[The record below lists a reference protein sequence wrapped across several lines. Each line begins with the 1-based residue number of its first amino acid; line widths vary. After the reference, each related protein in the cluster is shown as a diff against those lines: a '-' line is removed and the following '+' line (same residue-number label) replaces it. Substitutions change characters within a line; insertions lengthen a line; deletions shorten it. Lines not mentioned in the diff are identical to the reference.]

1 MNVIHKRKI
10 NYYNCLSIKNK
21 RKNTIEQCTH
31 KRLEGCEFCGIHKR
45 TKITVKVT
53 QLYDIYDIPDDIY
66 KTIINVDKLN
76 KTNNE
81 INYYLKQYLLSSEQ
95 EHTDEQIKNCEF
107 GNIDNIQITKLRNTI
122 KKYELKNIVC
132 KKQSKRNIY
141 RELILY
147 LRKEAQYIAN
157 MNNII
162 KIQKIF
168 RGYDVYRRSNSVNSV
183 ECNSFISI
191 FDIPTNYYYC
201 LIENNKKYSFD
212 FRSIYNIISSDFQN
226 NPYTMNKIPN
236 EIKKKIKIEAATR
249 MIRFKQDSF
258 FKQEE
263 MTEDEKVRE
272 YALETFHKIDM
283 LGNYTDFNW
292 ILEMNLLQLKRL
304 YRETK
309 DMFDFRI
316 NLPLEYKKKY
326 VLNGIA
332 FSKSV
337 NFVDNINSKNGVIR
351 IILNE
356 YNKFLDFSNN
366 IEDKKTAILWL
377 LSSLVELSYNA
388 RIALP
393 HLDQNLFE
401 IVQ

>member
-1 MNVIHKRKI
+1 MNVIGKKKI
-10 NYYNCLSIKNK
+10 NYNNCLSIKNK

-45 TKITVKVT
+45 SKNIIKVT
-53 QLYDIYDIPDDIY
+53 QLHNIYDISHDVY
-66 KTIINVDKLN
+66 NTIKSIDKINKE
-76 KTNNE
+76 NNN
-81 INYYLKQYLLSSEQ
+81 INYYLKEYLLSSERDF
-95 EHTDEQIKNCEF
+95 TDDQIKNYEF
-107 GNIDNIQITKLRNTI
+107 NNINNIQVTKLRNTV

-141 RELILY
+141 KDIILY
-147 LRKEAQYIAN
+147 LRNEVKY
-157 MNNII
+157 MNNMDKII
-162 KIQKIF
+162 KIQKNFRCYNIF
-168 RGYDVYRRSNSVNSV
+168 RRNNSVNSV

-191 FDIPTNYYYC
+191 YDIPTNYYYC

-212 FRSIYNIISSDFQN
+212 FRSIYSIILSGFPK
-226 NPYTMNKIPN
+226 NPYTMSIISQSKIN
-236 EIKKKIKIEAATR
+236 EILKEGTDR
-249 MIRFKQDSF
+249 MIRFKQNWN
-258 FKQEE
+258 FKKEE
-263 MTEDEKVRE
+263 MTEDEKIRE

-292 ILEMNLLQLKRL
+292 ILEMNILQLKRL

-326 VLNGIA
+326 VNNGIA
-332 FSKSV
+332 FSKSI

-351 IILNE
+351 IILDE
-356 YNKFLDFSNN
+356 YNRFLDFSNN
-366 IEDKKTAILWL
+366 IEDKKTAVLWL

-401 IVQ
+401 VI

>member
-1 MNVIHKRKI
+1 MNMTEKRTI
-10 NYYNCLSIKNK
+10 NYSNCLSIKNK
-21 RKNTIEQCTH
+21 RKNTIEQCNH

-45 TKITVKVT
+45 SKNTIKVT
-53 QLYDIYDIPDDIY
+53 QLHSVYDISGDIY
-66 KTIINVDKLN
+66 KTIVNIDKINKA
-76 KTNNE
+76 NND
-81 INYYLKQYLLSSEQ
+81 INYYSKKYLLTSEINFTN
-95 EHTDEQIKNCEF
+95 EKIKNCEF
-107 GNIDNIQITKLRNTI
+107 GNIDNIQVTKLRNTI
-122 KKYELKNIVC
+122 KKYKLKNIIC

-141 RELILY
+141 RELLLY
-147 LRKEAQYIAN
+147 LRKEEKYEKNIDK
-157 MNNII
+157 II

-168 RGYDVYRRSNSVNSV
+168 RCYNIYRRNNSVNLV

-191 FDIPTNYYYC
+191 YDIPANYYYY

-212 FRSIYNIISSDFQN
+212 FRSIYNIIDSDFKN
-226 NPYTMNKIPN
+226 NPYTMNKISEKTVN
-236 EIKKKIKIEAATR
+236 KIKKEAINR
-249 MIRFKQDSF
+249 MVRFKQNWYF
-258 FKQEE
+258 QKEE

-292 ILEMNLLQLKRL
+292 LLEMNILLLKRL

-316 NLPLEYKKKY
+316 NLSLEYKKKY
-326 VLNGIA
+326 VNNGIA
-332 FSKSV
+332 FSKSI
-337 NFVDNINSKNGVIR
+337 NFVNNINNKNGVIR
-351 IILNE
+351 IILDE
-356 YNKFLDFSNN
+356 YNRFLNFSNN

-401 IVQ
+401 VV